1 MYFETVV
8 AVAITL
14 GLLIYAHEFGHFA
27 ACKLLGVRV
36 EEFAFG
42 FWKRLVV
49 LGRRRG
55 TVYTINALPLGGFVK
70 IAGMEPGEESPPD
83 GFNAQSA
90 FRRALIIFAGPFM
103 SLVLACTVFWLIG
116 VTWGYQT
123 GSSKNK
129 VAFVQEGTPAQKMGL
144 RRGDKMVEINHI
156 RVRSG
161 DHMRN
166 LIYKSGGTR
175 LRVVVTRNGGDR
187 VVLYGTPQLEKGSKP
202 KRYLLG
208 FLPEQKLQRTSLAE
222 SFKQGSFTAFA
233 MGRALLI
240 TLTSKKIKSE
250 VGGPISI
257 GQAIHSDV
265 QLGWYW
271 VILRI
276 GMLSLTIFV
285 VNLFPI
291 PVLDGGHLMLIL
303 IEKVRGRRLTKEQ
316 FEVVTAVGLAVI
328 AALFV
333 LLLYADVSRLINHTP
348 VQ

>member
-1 MYFETVV
+1 MYLETVV

-42 FWKRLVV
+42 FWKKLVTV
-49 LGRRRG
+49 GRRGG
-55 TVYTINALPLGGFVK
+55 TAYTIHAIPLGGFVK
-70 IAGMEPGEESPPD
+70 IVGMEPGEESPPD
-83 GFNAQSA
+83 GFNTQSA

-103 SLVLACTVFWLIG
+103 SLVLACLVFWLIG
-116 VTWGYQT
+116 ATWGYPT
-123 GSSKNK
+123 GSSKNM
-129 VAFVQEGTPAQKMGL
+129 VAFVQEGSPAQKMGL
-144 RRGDKMVEINHI
+144 RRGDTMIVIDHP

-161 DHMRN
+161 DHMRH
-166 LIYKSGGTR
+166 LIYKSGGKR
-175 LRVVVTRNGGDR
+175 LRVVVMRNGGER
-187 VVLYGTPQLEKGSKP
+187 IVLYGTPKLEQGNKP

-208 FLPEQKLQRTSLAE
+208 FIPEQKLQRTTWAQ

-233 MGRALLI
+233 MGRALLV
-240 TLTSKKIKSE
+240 TLTSKRIKSD
-250 VGGPISI
+250 VGGPISM

-265 QLGWYW
+265 QLGWHW

-303 IEKVRGRRLTKEQ
+303 VEKARGRRLTREQ
-316 FEVVTAVGLAVI
+316 SEVVTAVGLAVI